1 MFIFASKASLKA
13 TNILI
18 RKKEI
23 HKFIN
28 QIVHDFWET
37 VLVAIVVIIKLWLV
51 VEHDVNNVVV
61 FLFKKIMYE

>member
-1 MFIFASKASLKA
+1 MSWPP
-13 TNILI
+13 
-18 RKKEI
+18 
-23 HKFIN
+23 KFIN

-37 VLVAIVVIIKLWLV
+37 VLVAIFVIIKLWLV